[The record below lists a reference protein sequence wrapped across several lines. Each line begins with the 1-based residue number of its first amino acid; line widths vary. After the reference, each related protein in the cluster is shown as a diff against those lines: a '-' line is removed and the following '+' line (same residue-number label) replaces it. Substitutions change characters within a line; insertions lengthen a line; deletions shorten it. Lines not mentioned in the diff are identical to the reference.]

1 MEATKIALKASTIA
15 PVGSILVIAI
25 TDLLDGKA
33 QNGQLIS
40 YSTVAVAAL
49 IFLFLSSLCLSLL
62 ILQITK
68 QNLQSKRTN
77 LISALGYFLTILAC
91 ILSSSE
97 TRRLKLIKYLSQI
110 KNYTLITRKD
120 LLVTV
125 LRKRSISLT
134 VLILM
139 ILSSSLLVVK

>member
-97 TRRLKLIKYLSQI
+97 TRRLKLIKHLSQI
-110 KNYTLITRKD
+110 KNYIKHVILNLI
-120 LLVTV
+120 
-125 LRKRSISLT
+125 IQ
-134 VLILM
+134 
-139 ILSSSLLVVK
+139 VKTKTKHNKTQ